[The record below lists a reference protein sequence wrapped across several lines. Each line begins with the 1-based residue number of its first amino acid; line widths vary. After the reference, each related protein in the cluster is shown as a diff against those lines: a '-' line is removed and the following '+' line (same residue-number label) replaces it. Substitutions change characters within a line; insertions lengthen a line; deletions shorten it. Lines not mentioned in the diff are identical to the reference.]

1 MKTFGQIFLGL
12 AVFLCLASCSKDRCL
27 VVLLPQPDGTTG
39 QVVVSNRGGSQL
51 LKEPNLATGIQS
63 AESAPRAPEL
73 MDDQKIQQV
82 FGEALLA
89 LPAPPIHFILYFKT
103 DTTELTDE
111 SRKILAGILPAIADH
126 NSSDVSVIGHTDRV
140 GTRAYNFKLA
150 LERALLVQ
158 KILLSLGIDPQ
169 FIEVTS
175 HGEDN
180 PLIKTEDEVPEP
192 RNRRVEV
199 VVR

>member
-1 MKTFGQIFLGL
+1 
-12 AVFLCLASCSKDRCL
+12 
-27 VVLLPQPDGTTG
+27 
-39 QVVVSNRGGSQL
+39 
-51 LKEPNLATGIQS
+51 
-63 AESAPRAPEL
+63 
-73 MDDQKIQQV
+73 MDEQKIQQV
-82 FGEALLA
+82 FGEALQA

-111 SRKILAGILPAIADH
+111 SRKVLAGILPAIADH
-126 NSSDVSVIGHTDRV
+126 NSRDVSIVGHTDRV